1 MWLRAPFRPV
11 GRGRPWVGTAPAV
24 VTPPAAAVV
33 LTVV

>member
-11 GRGRPWVGTAPAV
+11 GRRRPWVGTKAV
-24 VTPPAAAVV
+24 AAAPAAAVV